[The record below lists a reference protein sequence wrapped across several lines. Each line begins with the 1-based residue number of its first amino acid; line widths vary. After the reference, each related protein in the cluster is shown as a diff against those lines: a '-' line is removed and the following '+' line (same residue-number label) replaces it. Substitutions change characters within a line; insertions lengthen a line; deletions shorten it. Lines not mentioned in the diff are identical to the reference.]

1 MTSPL
6 PKQSSAHH
14 TLLQH
19 RLKIRQLVLLTAI
32 AEHKSVSKA
41 ASALHI
47 TQSAATKTLR
57 ELEDSMEV
65 SLFNRTPRGVTPT
78 AFGQSLI
85 AHAKTILGAVN
96 SAADDISALKT
107 GSAGRIVI
115 GILRAAAPGLLPDT
129 FVRSLA
135 DYPNISITAVAGT
148 YEVLAPALRAGDID
162 FFVGYLTDSRPRQD
176 LIQERLYLDSAAI
189 VTRQGHPLQST
200 AGALTLAD
208 IADRQWI
215 LPMEN
220 TVLRRH
226 IDAAFRAGGAEPPSG
241 SIESHST
248 TLVQSLLLKSDMLAA
263 LPLEVAVQLE
273 KFGLLAILPVAV
285 AGAELPVGI
294 TTYANRELKPAA
306 KTLIEILRGVARE
319 EHSAR
324 KNSTGQSQTR
334 QKARKQGRAR

>member
-1 MTSPL
+1 MKGDGTTN
-6 PKQSSAHH
+6 

-32 AEHKSVSKA
+32 AEQKSVSKA

-57 ELEDSMEV
+57 ELEDALEV

-85 AHAKTILGAVN
+85 AHAKSILGEVN
-96 SAADDISALKT
+96 SAAEEIAALKT

-115 GILRAAAPGLLPDT
+115 GILRAAAPALLPDT

-135 DYPNISITAVAGT
+135 EYPDISITVVAGT
-148 YEVLAPALRAGDID
+148 YETLAPALRAGEID
-162 FFVGYLTDSRPRQD
+162 FLVGYLTDSRPRQD

-189 VTRQGHPLQST
+189 VTRHAHPLRLHRRP
-200 AGALTLAD
+200 LTLTD
-208 IADRQWI
+208 LADRQWI

-226 IDAAFRAGGAEPPSG
+226 VDAAFRAVGIEPPRA

-248 TLVQSLLLKSDMLAA
+248 TLVQSLLMKSDMLAA
-263 LPLEVAVQLE
+263 LPYEDALQLE
-273 KFGLLAILPVAV
+273 KFGLVAILPVAMDCPQ
-285 AGAELPVGI
+285 LPVGI
-294 TTYANRELKPAA
+294 TTFAERMPKAAA
-306 KTLIEILRGVARE
+306 KTLMSILRDVARRE
-319 EHSAR
+319 KSTRRSKSGSKLAR
-324 KNSTGQSQTR
+324 PASGR
-334 QKARKQGRAR
+334 QLRAK